1 MLLALARP
9 SHTSAGL
16 SRRFCQLGVG
26 RCWVPA
32 SVPGL
37 QALPEAGRD
46 AEAALWGGSDP
57 WLESQVTAK
66 GTKNVSVG
74 LVE

>member
-1 MLLALARP
+1 M
-9 SHTSAGL
+9 
-16 SRRFCQLGVG
+16 
-26 RCWVPA
+26 PA